1 MYDYQTD
8 KYLTIVTIVK
18 YSESVNCCKRTR
30 NSIIAHAPIMHGER
44 REKGRERGGR
54 ERERE
59 RETLSRST
67 INTIDEDPR
76 LSNIRI
82 FIDASSFI
90 RKCLRKHESSVSIS
104 NIKSNLSSLSP
115 IYNEHG

>member
-18 YSESVNCCKRTR
+18 YSVNCCKRTR
-30 NSIIAHAPIMHGER
+30 NSIAHAPIMHGER

-54 ERERE
+54 ERE
-59 RETLSRST
+59 TLSRS
-67 INTIDEDPR
+67 TIDEDPR